1 MALNTPGSYDPFI
14 ETKKIISPTGDIVYQ
29 RDRFYKVKSYVG
41 MIAPKNLGA
50 KIVSYKI
57 CEFTN
62 CTVGEKA
69 FFGTLGYPK
78 MFPIHQ
84 VSVLCAALYPNIVQ
98 ILSPELKY
106 KQTAAGAMLAPPT
119 ADELKFKTKADG
131 YVNIHPSSVNAKV
144 AVYEVSWT
152 IVAVSV
158 Q

>member
-1 MALNTPGSYDPFI
+1 MTKTTQKETLDYEENLCYCYDCDLLKSRVAHNTLGSYDPFI

-41 MIAPKNLGA
+41 MIAPKHLGA

-78 MFPIHQ
+78 MFPIHSIDDSSLKLHESLNSRSGRNIYEAVQ
-84 VSVLCAALYPNIVQ
+84 WTNLKLIRVSI
-98 ILSPELKY
+98 ILLEANHS
-106 KQTAAGAMLAPPT
+106 
-119 ADELKFKTKADG
+119 
-131 YVNIHPSSVNAKV
+131 
-144 AVYEVSWT
+144 
-152 IVAVSV
+152 
-158 Q
+158 